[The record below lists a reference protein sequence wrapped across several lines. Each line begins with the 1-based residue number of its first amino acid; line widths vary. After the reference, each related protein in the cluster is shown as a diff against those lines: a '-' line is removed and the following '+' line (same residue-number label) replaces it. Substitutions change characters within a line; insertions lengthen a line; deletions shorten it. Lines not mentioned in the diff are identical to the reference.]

1 MPISPEGVWL
11 PEMSVKETDIF
22 NCAARYLLASG
33 PRRSG
38 KTTGCCHRLI
48 RHLWENQGP
57 RVAIFAKTI
66 KSAKHGGT
74 YQKITEEYIPE
85 WIASGMKSEFGYR
98 PSWHTKPKTDG
109 ATRTSMFCLGNY
121 YGTKSECYLFS
132 LDHDDDIEAKIKNTE
147 FSMFYFIEL
156 SNFYTRNVFTLTK
169 ASLSMMP
176 RIPFEAHQWMADTN
190 PSDEGEESWIYKLW
204 YGKQQPD
211 GEDDGFTKHL
221 KVIEAY
227 IEDNP
232 YLSPEYIADLK
243 GSYAHDQEL
252 YDRYI
257 LGKWTTANRSGHFN
271 DVFLPNT
278 HVQGD
283 CSAIDKANWQII
295 VPISTCHELFTGWDL
310 GDVNHSACIAQK
322 RIVGNNATYDFID
335 ELVCID
341 EQIGI
346 DDFTE
351 AFMEKMD
358 YWENLIRERYKRPQ
372 IMWRHWSDDSAF
384 NFQATISG
392 TQQLQVARIS
402 DHRILLQGIS
412 KPRGSVRKRIDL
424 FRRLLFE
431 NRIFISSQL
440 VFLIKMLRS
449 LKKGKTEA
457 KFINRWDPLKHSL
470 DSTSYLLA
478 GEEPLDLSTRNEP
491 HVEKAHQPISV
502 PMV

>member
-11 PEMSVKETDIF
+11 PEMSVKETEMF
-22 NCAARYLLASG
+22 NCNARYLLLSG

-38 KTTGCCHRLI
+38 KTTGAVHRLI
-48 RHLWENQGP
+48 RHLWENDAP

-74 YQKITEEYIPE
+74 YQNITEKFIPE
-85 WIASGMKSEFGYR
+85 WISSGMKSPNGYR
-98 PSWHTKPKTDG
+98 PRWITKPKVDG
-109 ATRTSMFCLGNY
+109 ATRTSMFALENY
-121 YGTKSECYLFS
+121 WGTKSECYLFS

-156 SNFYTRNVFTLTK
+156 SNFYTRNIFTLTK
-169 ASLSMMP
+169 TSLSMEP
-176 RIPFEAHQWMADTN
+176 RIPFESHQWLADTN

-204 YGKQQPD
+204 YGKKD
-211 GEDDGFTKHL
+211 DDEDDGFTKHL

-232 YLSPEYIADLK
+232 YLSKQYVADLK
-243 GSYAHDQEL
+243 NSYAHDQEL

-295 VPISTCHELFTGWDL
+295 VPTPTCHELYSGWDL
-310 GDVNHSACIAQK
+310 GNTNHATVIAQK
-322 RIVGNNATYDFID
+322 RIVGNNSVYDFLD
-335 ELVCID
+335 EIACID
-341 EQIGI
+341 EHVGV
-346 DDFTE
+346 DEFTE
-351 AFMEKMD
+351 AFMDKMD
-358 YWENLIRERYKRPQ
+358 FWEALIKDRYSRPQ
-372 IMWRHWSDDSAF
+372 IMWYHWSDDSAF
-384 NFQATISG
+384 NFQATINQS
-392 TQQLQVARIS
+392 QQLQVARFS
-402 DHRILLQGIS
+402 DHRILLQGIA
-412 KPRGSVRKRIDL
+412 KPRGSVRARINL
-424 FRRLLFE
+424 VRRLLFE
-431 NRIFISSQL
+431 NRIFISAQL
-440 VFLIKMLRS
+440 RHVIDMLRS

-457 KFINRWDPLKHSL
+457 KFIDRWDPKKHVF
-470 DSTSYLLA
+470 DAMSYLLS
-478 GEEPLDLSTRNEP
+478 GTEPLDLTGRNQPEI
-491 HVEKAHQPISV
+491 ERAHQPISV